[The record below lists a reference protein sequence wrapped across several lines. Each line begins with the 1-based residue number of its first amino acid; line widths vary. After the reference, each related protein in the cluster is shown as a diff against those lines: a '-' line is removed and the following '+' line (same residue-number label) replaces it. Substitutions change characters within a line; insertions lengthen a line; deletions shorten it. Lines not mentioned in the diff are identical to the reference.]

1 MNKQKRKEKNKM
13 MNNENGRS
21 MVEML
26 GVLAI
31 IGVLSV
37 AGIAGYTMA
46 MKRYK
51 ANEIVNLASTLYTLA
66 EANYL
71 IAGEGNEYDAEDN
84 AGLTLPSGVT
94 MVYQRAEGATKGTVT
109 VGGVVDIC
117 PTIQAIIGTSA
128 EYTISCS

>member
-1 MNKQKRKEKNKM
+1 M

-46 MKRYK
+46 MKKYRV
-51 ANEIVNLASTLYTLA
+51 NEIVNTASQVAILARA
-66 EANYL
+66 M
-71 IAGEGNEYDAEDN
+71 N
-84 AGLTLPSGVT
+84 AGNGDKAVANTAGNGNTGIKTPSGASEIEADCTSDTTSTRGGKCKVT
-94 MVYQRAEGATKGTVT
+94 ITYSDSSLQTLVETA
-109 VGGVVDIC
+109 
-117 PTIQAIIGTSA
+117 IGTDNGFYVLS
-128 EYTISCS
+128 